1 MSRSARN
8 QALHADA
15 NVKNCTQKI
24 LNGTLSQNVRRVHVV
39 FVSRHVRDVVY
50 VREGEREREKKTN
63 SECKQGTIK
72 TQSTT
77 TQKTVVVCVVVL
89 KTFRRDRRARVS

>member
-1 MSRSARN
+1 MRR
-8 QALHADA
+8 
-15 NVKNCTQKI
+15 VKNCTQKI

-50 VREGEREREKKTN
+50 VREGERERETN
-63 SECKQGTIK
+63 SECKQGIIK